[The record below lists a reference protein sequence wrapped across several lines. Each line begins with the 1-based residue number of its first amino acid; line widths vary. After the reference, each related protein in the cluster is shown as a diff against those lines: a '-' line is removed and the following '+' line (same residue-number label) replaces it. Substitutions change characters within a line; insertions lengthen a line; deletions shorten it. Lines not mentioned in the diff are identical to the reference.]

1 MVTHS
6 FERGHL
12 DPEDQ
17 QKVLTQIGQR
27 ILGEAPAGWKS
38 LSYRAQTVIEH
49 GSSELVVEFEDGST
63 RREFPPPGM
72 GMLTD
77 GLRAG
82 MYQEGK
88 GTWFSFEYVITPP
101 GRFNVT
107 YNYDEDPGIT
117 FPTAFGFTND
127 LKYFPRDEE
136 YIPGWLREKLQ
147 EEAEGRAME

>member
-1 MVTHS
+1 MVSH
-6 FERGHL
+6 FGRGHL
-12 DPEDQ
+12 SPEAQ
-17 QKVLTQIGQR
+17 QKILTQIGGR
-27 ILGEAPAGWKS
+27 ILDEAPEGWTR
-38 LSYRAQTVIEH
+38 LTYRAQSVIDH
-49 GSSELVVEFEDGST
+49 GSSELIVEFGDGTS
-63 RREFPPPGM
+63 RREFPPAGM
-72 GMLTD
+72 GLMID
-77 GLRAG
+77 ELRAG

-136 YIPGWLREKLQ
+136 YMTDWLREKLQ

>member
-1 MVTHS
+1 MSH
-6 FERGHL
+6 FQRGHL
-12 DPEDQ
+12 GPEEQ
-17 QKVLTQIGQR
+17 QKVLTQIGGR
-27 ILGEAPAGWKS
+27 ILDEAPEGWTRIFYTRKS
-38 LSYRAQTVIEH
+38 VIEQ
-49 GSSELVVEFEDGST
+49 STSTLVVEFEDGTSQ
-63 RREFPPPGM
+63 RESVPSGM
-72 GMLTD
+72 GLMLD
-77 GLRAG
+77 DLRAG